1 MSIFP
6 TFSCFVAVVA
16 DGFFLS
22 VFVMS
27 KSPGVVLCYGVL
39 GIDQI
44 VQVAWF
50 PERDGHTRVFRDE
63 EFVGGEAVNTAV
75 TLGEIGVNVRLMGCA
90 LGEDRRGALFL
101 RLIRP
106 YSVDTRGIDVDPT
119 ARTGHAI
126 ILSDTK
132 GGRTICGHFPDLRS
146 RPLTKADLEGV
157 ALLSVDPF
165 LGENAVRAAKIA
177 RACDVAVFAIE
188 LEPDHPLAEFCDV
201 VINSAGFMRRHKM
214 GSPLD
219 VAVELLKA
227 GVETVVITQGQKGC
241 QVFQENGNNFE
252 QPIFRVLTRDT
263 TGAGDAFR
271 AGLIYGYLHGW
282 TLTRSVQFASGSAA
296 LTCAKVGGAGH
307 VDSEDQVLQLIA
319 EA

>member
-1 MSIFP
+1 MS
-6 TFSCFVAVVA
+6 T
-16 DGFFLS
+16 
-22 VFVMS
+22 
-27 KSPGVVLCYGVL
+27 SPGAVLCYGVL

-50 PERDGHTRVFRDE
+50 PERDGHTRVFQDE
-63 EFVGGEAVNTAV
+63 EFIGGEAANTAV
-75 TLGEIGVNVRLMGCA
+75 TLGGLGVDVRLMGCA
-90 LGEDRRGALFL
+90 LGEDRRGSLFL
-101 RLIRP
+101 RAIRQFE
-106 YSVDTRGIDVDPT
+106 VDARGIDVDPT

-126 ILSDTK
+126 ILSDAK

-146 RPLTKADLEGV
+146 RPLTEADLEGV

-165 LGENAVRAAKIA
+165 LGENAVRAVKLA
-177 RACDVAVFAIE
+177 RACNVAVFAIE

-214 GSPLD
+214 GSPSD
-219 VAVELLKA
+219 VAVGLLKA

-241 QVFQENGNNFE
+241 QVFQENGNSFE
-252 QPIFRVLTRDT
+252 QPIFRVESRDT

-271 AGLIYGYLHGW
+271 AGLIYGYLNGW

-296 LTCAKVGGAGH
+296 ITCAKIGGAGH
-307 VDSEDQVLQLIA
+307 VHSEDQVLKLIA
-319 EA
+319 